1 MAGNKKKKK
10 PAANPARGFAT
21 TSIASKPRAEV
32 EAEDPKPD
40 TAKATPTPSSDSPAP
55 TASNKDGGPPAGS
68 AAQEPEMTAEEFEKK
83 LEESELQQIIEK
95 HGAKVKRDSQR
106 QKIRLETD
114 RRIQRNGADALNCPK
129 WLPPEIM
136 DEILDLIQAE
146 SRYASASMASEAS
159 SNNSSGKMLPEE
171 DLTIRLWS
179 LQHALIGAGIPE
191 GRAKE
196 AIAHVLNISP
206 NIPSTARD
214 ALWGL
219 EEALDWLAKECPPEE
234 LPSYEPKGRPA
245 PKPIGMPMK
254 LMIHVTLFPT
264 PTANINRR
272 RA

>member
-1 MAGNKKKKK
+1 MAGKKKK

-21 TSIASKPRAEV
+21 TSVASKPRPEPTEPEV
-32 EAEDPKPD
+32 PKPSA
-40 TAKATPTPSSDSPAP
+40 AKSKPTSGSASATPTD
-55 TASNKDGGPPAGS
+55 KDGGPSAGPT
-68 AAQEPEMTAEEFEKK
+68 AQKPELSPEEFERQ
-83 LEESELQQIIEK
+83 LEESELQLLIEK
-95 HGAKVKRDSQR
+95 HGSKVKRDAQR
-106 QKIRLETD
+106 QKTRLETD
-114 RRIQRNGADALNCPK
+114 RRIQRVGADALNCSK

-179 LQHALIGAGIPE
+179 LQHALAGAGIPE
-191 GRAKE
+191 NRARE

-206 NIPSTARD
+206 NIPPVSKD

-234 LPSYEPKGRPA
+234 LPSYEQKRTGGPKL
-245 PKPIGMPMK
+245 IGMPMEP
-254 LMIHVTLFPT
+254 LTCVASLV
-264 PTANINRR
+264 
-272 RA
+272 